1 MCEETWRPVVGF
13 EHRYEVSDLGR
24 VRVTSSSKKSQIGKI
39 IGRVKQT
46 GYHSV
51 VLRNDSG
58 ERVELSTHRLVLE
71 AFVSE
76 CPEGKEC
83 NHKNGDKADNRVDNL
98 EWVTRSENH
107 LHRARV
113 LRHHPS
119 GPCLSRPG
127 ERNGAAK
134 LTRLQVDEIRRL
146 YSSGGYSQEALGR
159 MFGVH
164 QTKVSRIVRWKG
176 WK

>member
-1 MCEETWRPVVGF
+1 MREETWKPVVGF
-13 EHRYEVSDLGR
+13 ERRYEVSDLGR
-24 VRVTSSSKKSQIGKI
+24 VRVKSSSKKCQIGKT
-39 IGRVKQT
+39 IGCIKST
-46 GYHSV
+46 GYHAV
-51 VLRNDSG
+51 VLRDESG
-58 ERVELSTHRLVLE
+58 NRVELSTHKLVLE
-71 AFVSE
+71 AFVSMR
-76 CPEGKEC
+76 PDGKEC

-107 LHRARV
+107 IHRARV
-113 LRHHPS
+113 LGHHPS

-134 LTRLQVDEIRRL
+134 LTRPEVDEIRRL
-146 YSSGGYSQEALGR
+146 YAGGDISQEALGR

-164 QTKVSRIVRWKG
+164 QTRISRIVRLEG